1 MIGRLSGILLEKQ
14 PPQLLVEVN
23 GIGYEVEAP
32 MSTFYQLPAIGE
44 PVTLHT
50 HLIVREDA
58 HLLCGFAS
66 LAERKLFRH
75 LIKVN
80 SVGAKLAL
88 TILSG
93 ISAAEFA
100 RCVQQ
105 KDSTALTR
113 LPGVGKKTAERLIIE
128 MHDRLD
134 DLPAEL
140 APISAESAQN
150 ASSSPSSP
158 ERDALSALVSLGY
171 KPQEASRLLQHVDT
185 AGLESEEIIRLA
197 LKAAVN

>member
-14 PPQLLVEVN
+14 PPHLLIDVN
-23 GIGYEVEAP
+23 GVGYEVEAP
-32 MSTFYQLPAIGE
+32 MSTFYQLPGLGE
-44 PVTLHT
+44 KVTLHT

-66 LAERKLFRH
+66 PGERQLFRH

-88 TILSG
+88 AILSG

-105 KDSTALTR
+105 KDSSALTR

-140 APISAESAQN
+140 LPV
-150 ASSSPSSP
+150 ASQSPGQTTASLSNP
-158 ERDALSALVSLGY
+158 ERDALSALVALGY

-185 AGLESEEIIRLA
+185 VNLDSEAIIRLA